1 MSSPTNYR
9 LSGANSKRFLWILL
23 LIALLLTAIVASA
36 TTLQPMSFARLTRE
50 ATAIAHVR
58 CVGVQSLWAGGEI
71 WTDSRFVVLQQE
83 KADSYGPDQWLSN
96 SAVSSST
103 VSSSAAPKNGVSAT
117 RLTSSQTNPPSAP
130 TITVRQLGGS
140 VGGLHSQVDD
150 VPVFHAGDE
159 AYLFLW
165 RHAGEPYRV
174 LGWTQGTF
182 RITRDQNTSTAR
194 VTQDS
199 ALTALHGDPRESA
212 SSGIRNLPLATFEQ
226 RLRAALASAEN

>member
-1 MSSPTNYR
+1 MIRMRKKREKRRRTMNGRMSR
-9 LSGANSKRFLWILL
+9 LPVRRTTRSANSKQLLWILL

-58 CVGVQSLWAGGEI
+58 CVSVQSLWADGEI

-83 KADSYGPDQWLSN
+83 KPDSYGPDQLH
-96 SAVSSST
+96 SASLTPASESAAQGGNP
-103 VSSSAAPKNGVSAT
+103 SSAAS
-117 RLTSSQTNPPSAP
+117 
-130 TITVRQLGGS
+130 ITVRLLGGS
-140 VGGLHSQVDD
+140 VGDLHSQVDD
-150 VPVFHAGDE
+150 VPVFQPGEE

-182 RITRDQNTSTAR
+182 RVLRDERTGAAR
-194 VTQDS
+194 VSQDS
-199 ALTALHGDPRESA
+199 ALAAFHGESREYQ
-212 SSGIRNLPLATFEQ
+212 SSGI
-226 RLRAALASAEN
+226 

>member
-1 MSSPTNYR
+1 MSQSTIR
-9 LSGANSKRFLWILL
+9 TISGPKTKQFLWILL
-23 LIALLLTAIVASA
+23 LITLVLTAIVASA
-36 TTLQPMSFARLTRE
+36 TTLQSMSFARLTRE

-58 CVGVQSLWAGGEI
+58 CVSAQSLWANGEI

-83 KADSYGPDQWLSN
+83 KADSYGTDQFQ
-96 SAVSSST
+96 SS
-103 VSSSAAPKNGVSAT
+103 PAT
-117 RLTSSQTNPPSAP
+117 SIAGDITPPGNPPSA
-130 TITVRQLGGS
+130 TTMVTVRQLGGS
-140 VGGLHSQVDD
+140 IGGLHSQVDD
-150 VPVFHAGDE
+150 VPVFHPGDE

-182 RITRDQNTSTAR
+182 RVIRDQNTGAAR

-199 ALTALHGDPRESA
+199 AITALHGEPRESV

-226 RLRAALASAEN
+226 RLRAALTSSEK